1 MINLGSRRV
10 KLTGCNLH
18 RTEPVLEVVLL
29 HPLVVL
35 KNTIVWQVSFLHFCN
50 MRIPPNVLIII
61 HPPTLMATLTEE
73 IPVQATVMLQ
83 IQLVD
88 QTRSINQ
95 SITSL
100 DMSKASNILKVVH

>member
-50 MRIPPNVLIII
+50 TRIPTKVLIII

-73 IPVQATVMLQ
+73 IPVQATVMLP

-95 SITSL
+95 
-100 DMSKASNILKVVH
+100 

>member
-1 MINLGSRRV
+1 
-10 KLTGCNLH
+10 
-18 RTEPVLEVVLL
+18 
-29 HPLVVL
+29 
-35 KNTIVWQVSFLHFCN
+35 

>member
-1 MINLGSRRV
+1 M
-10 KLTGCNLH
+10 H
-18 RTEPVLEVVLL
+18 A
-29 HPLVVL
+29 LVAL

-50 MRIPPNVLIII
+50 IRIPPKVLIII
-61 HPPTLMATLTEE
+61 HPPTLVATLTEE
-73 IPVQATVMLQ
+73 ILVQVTVMLP

-100 DMSKASNILKVVH
+100 DMSKASSIPKVVH

>member
-1 MINLGSRRV
+1 
-10 KLTGCNLH
+10 
-18 RTEPVLEVVLL
+18 
-29 HPLVVL
+29 
-35 KNTIVWQVSFLHFCN
+35 
-50 MRIPPNVLIII
+50 MRIPPKVLIII

-73 IPVQATVMLQ
+73 IPVQATVILP

-95 SITSL
+95 SIASL